1 MKSFDSLADLK
12 AEAPLPI
19 YKYYESL
26 CKDID
31 LIGDDFEAE
40 LGGSVHIVE
49 QTENL
54 NEISSNYEKAEGGYL
69 SLLERPG
76 LFDWCGWD
84 TEIDN
89 AADFG
94 FKGDY
99 FFVSYIT
106 NNSGGP
112 TFWIPREIALS
123 VPNVLLSTCDC
134 Y

>member
-1 MKSFDSLADLK
+1 MKSYNSLADLK
-12 AEAPLPI
+12 EAPEAI

-31 LIGDDFEAE
+31 LTGDDFEAE

-49 QTENL
+49 QAEDL
-54 NEISSNYEKAEGGYL
+54 KEISSNYEKEEGDYF
-69 SLLERPG
+69 SLLEHPG

-84 TEIDN
+84 TIIDN
-89 AADFG
+89 AEDCG

-99 FFVSYIT
+99 FFIFYAT

-112 TFWIPREIALS
+112 TFWIPREIVLS
-123 VPNVLLSTCDC
+123 VPNVLLSQNSYWC
-134 Y
+134 

>member
-1 MKSFDSLADLK
+1 MKTYNSLTDLK
-12 AEAPLPI
+12 EAPEAI
-19 YKYYESL
+19 YKYYKDF

-31 LIGDDFEAE
+31 LEGDDFAAE
-40 LGGSVHIVE
+40 LGGLVHIAEQVE
-49 QTENL
+49 DL
-54 NEISSNYEKAEGGYL
+54 KEISSGYEKTEGGFL

-84 TEIDN
+84 AQIDN

-99 FFVSYIT
+99 FFVFYAT

-123 VPNVLLSTCDC
+123 EPNVLLSTCDC